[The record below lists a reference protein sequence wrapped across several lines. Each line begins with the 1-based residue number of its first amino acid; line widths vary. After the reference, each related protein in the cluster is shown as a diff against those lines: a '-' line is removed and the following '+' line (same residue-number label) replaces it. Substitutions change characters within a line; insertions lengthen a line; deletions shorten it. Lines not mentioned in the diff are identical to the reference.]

1 MNLLA
6 TANVQSAQVNQQY
19 HIRPMQEQDIDPV
32 LSIDRTSFALP
43 WSANA
48 YHYELNENLR
58 SLLWVAETIDH
69 ESSPIVV
76 GMIVVWMILD
86 EAHIATI
93 AVHPDFRGKGIG
105 RSLLIVGLREA
116 IRQGATHTTL
126 EVRASNMAAQ
136 NLYRSFQFQIVGQR
150 PQYYR
155 DNNEDALIMT
165 TKYLGR
171 GYLEWLDNEGWR
183 KESQPVRKSTSDV
196 GV

>member
-1 MNLLA
+1 MKLLV
-6 TANVQSAQVNQQY
+6 TANVQSAQVNQHY

-32 LSIDRTSFALP
+32 LSIDRASFTLP

-48 YHYELNENLR
+48 YHYELNENPR

-69 ESSPIVV
+69 ENFPLMV

-93 AVHPDFRGKGIG
+93 AVLPDFRGKGIG
-105 RSLLIVGLREA
+105 RSLLIIALREA
-116 IRQGATHTTL
+116 IRQGATHATL
-126 EVRASNMAAQ
+126 EVRANNVSAQ
-136 NLYRSFQFQIVGQR
+136 NLYHSFQFQTVGQR

-165 TKYLGR
+165 TNYLGR
-171 GYLEWLDNEGWR
+171 GYLEWLDQEGWNN
-183 KESQPVRKSTSDV
+183 KSQSVRKSTSGG